1 MAISNPTYA
10 VALESKLHFST
21 MTSKNLASRHLQLLS
36 VVLVVSVQL
45 GNAFCLGDC
54 SALKARNRPSRPFFK
69 SRTNAT
75 PGNLGETIRT
85 KDEEEP
91 DQATLVLRAD
101 YVGESTPA
109 PSTSQQA
116 MVAFFRDPQ
125 NRNCLISAGNT
136 RETHTVTTTDELLRK
151 WKIHASSLGA
161 EVPEANDTIVRVRIG
176 GMRFP
181 GVTLESTSLIG
192 TKLVIPTRSN
202 AFPSYEFVLI
212 QDKREAIGLRTL
224 IWVYNQLTGKGDKER
239 EKDTTP
245 TSLSRVTVQESN
257 DGKFV
262 TFKIETILEICVN
275 FPAILLK
282 LLPVKKEKAEAQGS
296 SAVSKIL
303 RKDIDLAITTFRDTY
318 ATSL

>member
-1 MAISNPTYA
+1 
-10 VALESKLHFST
+10 
-21 MTSKNLASRHLQLLS
+21 MTSENVASRHLQLLS
-36 VVLVVSVQL
+36 VVLVIFIQL
-45 GNAFCLGDC
+45 GNAFCLGNC
-54 SALKARNRPSRPFFK
+54 SALSVRNRPSRPFHK

-75 PGNLGETIRT
+75 PGNLAETIRT

-101 YVGESTPA
+101 YVGESKAA

-136 RETHTVTTTDELLRK
+136 RETHCTTTDELRRK
-151 WKIHASSLGA
+151 WKIRASSLGA

-176 GMRFP
+176 RMRFP

-192 TKLVIPTRSN
+192 TKLVIPTWSN

-212 QDKREAIGLRTL
+212 QDKREATGLKPL
-224 IWVYNQLTGKGDKER
+224 VWVYNLLVGKGDRER

-275 FPAILLK
+275 FSAILLK

-296 SAVSKIL
+296 SAVSRIL

-318 ATSL
+318 AASMKSTHTPEILHTP